1 MADKKYIKN
10 YCSRCQFDTNHIVLF
25 QKTVNSNDEDYHC
38 AWKYMTV
45 QCLGCENISYRTDF
59 EDYETAYPDEY
70 DNWHHDITTDRY
82 PNSLK
87 DYRPLTD
94 TWILPDKIRI
104 VYNEAINAF
113 RANCFLLTGVAFR
126 AVIEAVCIDKE
137 IKGRNLELKINNLA
151 KARLITEKE
160 AERLHSI
167 RFIGNDSV
175 HEMTVPKE
183 KTLYIVLEIIE
194 HLLKNLYIID
204 YRVKDKLETLINEY
218 PDFVK
223 LLNKELKKF
232 NKGDEYPLA
241 KYFGKDM
248 RRLNGKLSLFENDL
262 ISKIKSKEYT
272 KLKLGKIAK
281 FAGSKDELQHF
292 IVE

>member
-1 MADKKYIKN
+1 MAEKKYIKN
-10 YCSRCQFDTNHIVLF
+10 FCSRCQFDTNHLILF
-25 QKTVNSNDEDYHC
+25 LKTVNNEDEDYHC
-38 AWKYMTV
+38 AWKYMAV
-45 QCLGCENISYRTDF
+45 QCLGCESVSYRTDF
-59 EDYETAYPDEY
+59 EDYEVSYPDEY

-87 DYRPLTD
+87 NYKSLSN
-94 TWILPDKIRI
+94 TWILPEKIKI

-113 RANCFLLTGVAFR
+113 KSNCFLLTGVAFR

-137 IKGRNLELKINNLA
+137 IKGRNLELKINNLS

-194 HLLKNLYIID
+194 HLLKNIYIID
-204 YRVKDKLETLINEY
+204 YQLKDNLETLINEY
-218 PDFVK
+218 PDFIK
-223 LLNKELKKF
+223 LLNKELKNF

-241 KYFGKDM
+241 KYFGRDM
-248 RRLNGKLSLFENDL
+248 RRLNGKISLFENEL
-262 ISKIKSKEYT
+262 ITKINSGDYK
-272 KLKLGKIAK
+272 KLKLGKIGK
-281 FAGSKDELQHF
+281 FASSKDDLQHF
-292 IVE
+292 IIE